1 MAHTGLTEEQL
12 SEEYIG
18 PRDESFDQLILS
30 ILGRGKLSKK
40 LVDIVFDKELF
51 SKVFTHKSIDEENN
65 YEYYE
70 FIGDLTINKIIGIYL
85 TRRFPQLRCTAGVR
99 VLTRLKINLVSKK
112 VLAVWAE
119 SLGFWPFISAT
130 REFRETKKKPMME
143 DVLEAIMGL
152 LEQQIDEKCCKPGKN
167 GQFTSGGGFRI
178 CYNILKSVL
187 DTFPICGGLPDEFG
201 VQTKPLKY
209 TELVDPKT
217 RLKELFDK
225 HRDALGKVKYTSERD
240 GQLCHSEVYADMS
253 QVQGARRSRWNMG
266 RGTAALQADSR
277 QAASE
282 QALAFLKQRGYTR
295 AIPDYYARFC
305 E

>member
-1 MAHTGLTEEQL
+1 
-12 SEEYIG
+12 
-18 PRDESFDQLILS
+18 
-30 ILGRGKLSKK
+30 
-40 LVDIVFDKELF
+40 
-51 SKVFTHKSIDEENN
+51 
-65 YEYYE
+65 
-70 FIGDLTINKIIGIYL
+70 
-85 TRRFPQLRCTAGVR
+85 
-99 VLTRLKINLVSKK
+99 
-112 VLAVWAE
+112 
-119 SLGFWPFISAT
+119 
-130 REFRETKKKPMME
+130 MME

-152 LEQQIDEKCCKPGKN
+152 LEQQIDEKCCKPDKS

-187 DTFPICGGLPDEFG
+187 DTFPICGGLPNKEG

-209 TELVDPKT
+209 ADLVDPKT

-225 HRDALGKVKYTSERD
+225 HRDTLGKVKYSSDRD

>member
-112 VLAVWAE
+112 VLADWAE

-143 DVLEAIMGL
+143 DVLEAIMGM
-152 LEQQIDEKCCKPGKN
+152 LEKQIDEKCCKPGKN
-167 GQFTSGGGFRI
+167 GQFTSVGGYRI
-178 CYNILKSVL
+178 CSNILKSV
-187 DTFPICGGLPDEFG
+187 
-201 VQTKPLKY
+201 
-209 TELVDPKT
+209 
-217 RLKELFDK
+217 
-225 HRDALGKVKYTSERD
+225 
-240 GQLCHSEVYADMS
+240 
-253 QVQGARRSRWNMG
+253 
-266 RGTAALQADSR
+266 
-277 QAASE
+277 
-282 QALAFLKQRGYTR
+282 
-295 AIPDYYARFC
+295 
-305 E
+305 